1 MLKKKILRP
10 FTSKYISF
18 KRDGIS
24 RWLRWPANLWNI
36 SLEKKK
42 KERKKV
48 TQSSLRNIFHLR
60 WNVATKRVPSER
72 ERFLRGSY
80 VPTIDATKES
90 LRRIASRSE
99 CRWRRRDRLR
109 SFRARRRFSIH
120 LNRLVCSD
128 ARSAGRRED
137 STSILPHVFSFI
149 HLFSSSFFLFFL
161 FSFFL
166 SLFIVP
172 RPIPSWHD
180 TWLFDPACSTQMDHR
195 CCSIRQT
202 SIFIRAWIKKYR

>member
-1 MLKKKILRP
+1 MAFDDSDGQLICETFHLKKK
-10 FTSKYISF
+10 
-18 KRDGIS
+18 
-24 RWLRWPANLWNI
+24 
-36 SLEKKK
+36 KKK
-42 KERKKV
+42 SNSEFPSQHFPPTLKC
-48 TQSSLRNIFHLR
+48 RNETRSIGEG
-60 WNVATKRVPSER
+60 TIPPSFIR
-72 ERFLRGSY
+72 
-80 VPTIDATKES
+80 PATIDATKES

-172 RPIPSWHD
+172 RPIPS
-180 TWLFDPACSTQMDHR
+180 
-195 CCSIRQT
+195 
-202 SIFIRAWIKKYR
+202 